1 MKENSFKRNRKA
13 LTALLLCT
21 GFIASQPLGVMAEET
36 ASSVQIAQQQKQSVS
51 GIIKDAA
58 GEPIIGASVLEKGTT
73 NGTITDFDGKFALS
87 VTPGATLVVSYIGYQ
102 TQEMKAVSGKTMDI
116 QLKEDTEMLDE
127 VVVVGYGTQK
137 RKNFTGSVSTVKAE
151 DSPLALMP
159 TSNAMDILRGTA
171 TGITVSQQQ
180 GAGQAPSMLVRGQ
193 KSIKSTST
201 NPLIVMDGVI
211 YMGSFRDIDPATIE
225 SMSVLKDATSLAA
238 YGSQAANGVIMI
250 TTRKGKLGKPVINL
264 NASLAISD
272 PIGKPDLLSPED
284 YVRKVNLSQGLAE
297 DADPTWMKDFEY
309 QNWKDGRTT
318 DWMDLITRTGVM
330 QNYSASIS
338 GATEKMNYFV
348 SASYTDQEGIT
359 IGDDYSRVA
368 LNARLQTD
376 ITDWLQVGGQM
387 NYVTNDYSG
396 VTLGGGDIYW
406 ATRLSPYGKA
416 YRENGGL
423 NKFPREEG
431 MYMINPLWKVGSNT
445 IDDHDTYATT
455 NMKGHLLIKCP
466 WIEGLTFRMNGAY
479 SIENIERDYFTH
491 EGNYIKEGAR
501 EEDYLPSAVSKLLS
515 QANGSMERKKYTSWV
530 WDNILNWN
538 HQFGKHFLDLT
549 YVYTRDS
556 KSYAYHKMTGSDFS
570 SLGNTELS
578 YNGLTYAAV
587 QKITNIDKWTHNNI
601 GYLGRISY
609 NYDDT
614 YHLSVSLRRDGSSV
628 FGAENKWGYFPAVG
642 AAWTASNE
650 SFIKDIKAISYLKFK
665 ASWGKNGNQ
674 SLDPYKTLSKIALG
688 QKGGYSIPFGSPSVL
703 HWAQRVSE
711 IGNPDLGWEETSSF
725 NYGFELGL
733 LDERLHVDFDGY
745 FSQTTNQIFDRT
757 IPVMANGLKSMKATM
772 GQIDNWGIEVNL
784 SSVNIRNKDFEW
796 KSGLTFYLNR
806 NKLSE
811 LYGDGKDDINN
822 KLFIGKSL
830 GAIYGYKDIGI
841 VQESDTEYMA
851 ANGAK
856 PGDVKFANTDGSE
869 DGKITADDRTILGYE
884 KENFRMSFSNTLRYK
899 DFELYALFTGVFG
912 GNGYGRKV
920 NLYAYRTTSDSPWDN
935 NLNHGW
941 WTAENQSNEYPSVTY
956 TDGKYT
962 PVQGYGFVRLQDLSL
977 SYTFRQP
984 WVSKM
989 GISNLKVYAAAKNV
1003 FTVTGW
1009 EGGDPEIQQ
1018 TVGTGYDYGYPLSR
1032 TFSFGVNLS
1041 F

>member
-1 MKENSFKRNRKA
+1 MKTNSFLTNRKA
-13 LTALLLCT
+13 LTALLLCS
-21 GFIASQPLGVMAEET
+21 GFVASQPLSVMAEDGI
-36 ASSVQIAQQQKQSVS
+36 ASIQITQQQKQSVS
-51 GIIKDAA
+51 GIIKDGT
-58 GEPIIGASVLEKGTT
+58 GEPVIGASVLEKGTT
-73 NGTITDFDGKFALS
+73 NGTITDFDGKFTLS
-87 VTPGATLVVSYIGYQ
+87 VDPGATLVISYIGFQ
-102 TQEMKAVSGKTMDI
+102 TQEMKAVVGKTMEI
-116 QLKEDTEMLDE
+116 QLREDTEMLDE

-180 GAGQAPSMLVRGQ
+180 GAGQAPSLQVRGQ
-193 KSIKSTST
+193 KSVNGGSD
-201 NPLIVMDGVI
+201 PLIVMDGVV

-250 TTRKGKLGKPVINL
+250 TTKKGKLGKPVINV
-264 NASLAISD
+264 NASLAFSD
-272 PIGKPDLLSPED
+272 PIGTPDLLSPED

-297 DADPTWMKDFEY
+297 DADPTWMKTAEY
-309 QNWKDGRTT
+309 ENWKNGRTT

-330 QNYSASIS
+330 QNYSASVS
-338 GATEKMNYFV
+338 GATEKMNYFM
-348 SASYTDQEGIT
+348 SASYTDQEGVT
-359 IGDDYSRVA
+359 LGDDYNRVA

-376 ITDWLQVGGQM
+376 ITDWLQIGGQM

-406 ATRLSPYGKA
+406 ATRLTPYGQA
-416 YRENGGL
+416 YRSNGQL

-431 MYMINPLWKVGSNT
+431 LYMINPLWKVASNT
-445 IDDHDTYATT
+445 IDDHDTYQTT
-455 NMKGHLLIKCP
+455 NMKAHLLLKCP
-466 WIEGLTFRMNGAY
+466 WIKGLTFRMNGAY

-491 EGNYIKEGAR
+491 EGYYIKENATDD
-501 EEDYLPSAVSKLLS
+501 DYLPSAISGLLS
-515 QANGSMERKKYTSWV
+515 QANGYMERKKYTSWV

-556 KSYAYHKMTGSDFS
+556 KNYAYHKMTGSDFS
-570 SLGNTELS
+570 SLGNTELG

-587 QKITNIDKWTHNNI
+587 QKITNIEKWTHNNI

-614 YHLSVSLRRDGSSV
+614 YHLNLSLRRDGSSV
-628 FGAENKWGYFPAVG
+628 FGENNKWGYFPAVG
-642 AAWTASNE
+642 VAWTASNE
-650 SFIKDIKAISYLKFK
+650 SFVKKIKAISYLKFK

-688 QKGGYSIPFGSPSVL
+688 QNGGYSIPFGNPSEL

-733 LDERLHVDFDGY
+733 LDERIHVDFDGY

-772 GQIDNWGIEVNL
+772 GQVDNWGIEINL
-784 SSVNIRNKDFEW
+784 STVNIRTKSLEW
-796 KSGLTFYLNR
+796 TSGLTFYLNR
-806 NKLSE
+806 NKLAE
-811 LYGDGKDDINN
+811 LYGDGKDDITN

-830 GAIYGYKDIGI
+830 GAIYGYKNIGI
-841 VQESDTEYMA
+841 VQEDDTEYME
-851 ANGAK
+851 ANGAQ
-856 PGDVKFANTDGSE
+856 PGDVKFANLDGSA
-869 DGKITADDRTILGYE
+869 DGKITADDRTILGYN
-884 KENFRMSFSNTLRYK
+884 KENFRMSFSNTVRYK
-899 DFELYALFTGVFG
+899 NFELYALFTGIFG
-912 GNGYGRKV
+912 GNGYGRAT
-920 NLYAYRTTSDSPWDN
+920 NLYAFRTTSDSNWDN

-941 WTAENQSNEYPSVTY
+941 WTPENKSNKYPSVTY
-956 TDGKYT
+956 TDSRYT

-977 SYTFRQP
+977 SYTFRQS
-984 WVSKM
+984 WVTKA
-989 GISNLKVYAAAKNV
+989 GISSLKVFAAAKNV
-1003 FTVTGW
+1003 FTITGW

-1018 TVGTGYDYGYPLSR
+1018 TIGTGYDYGYPLSR
-1032 TFSFGVNLS
+1032 TYSFGVNLS

>member
-1 MKENSFKRNRKA
+1 MNSDPFKRNRKA
-13 LTALLLCT
+13 LIALLLCT
-21 GFIASQPLGVMAEET
+21 GFVATHPLSAFAEE
-36 ASSVQIAQQQKQSVS
+36 SVAMVQTVQQQKQSVS
-51 GIIKDAA
+51 GIIRDVT
-58 GEPIIGASVLEKGTT
+58 GEPIIGASILEKGTA
-73 NGTITDFDGKFALS
+73 NGTITDFDGKFAMS
-87 VTPGATLVVSYIGYQ
+87 VKPNAILVVSYIGYQ
-102 TQEMKAVSGKTMDI
+102 SQEVKSVSGKMLNVT
-116 QLKEDTEMLDE
+116 LKEDTEMLDE

-137 RKNFTGSVSTVKAE
+137 RKNFTGAVSTVKAE

-180 GAGQAPSMLVRGQ
+180 GAGQAPSLQVRGQ
-193 KSIKSTST
+193 KSVNGGSD
-201 NPLIVMDGVI
+201 PLIVMDGVI

-250 TTRKGKLGKPVINL
+250 TTKRGKIGKPVINVS
-264 NASLAISD
+264 ASLAISD
-272 PIGKPDLLSPED
+272 PIGTPDLLSPED
-284 YVRKVNLSQGLAE
+284 YVRKVNLAQGLAA
-297 DADPTWMKDFEY
+297 DADPSWMKDFEY
-309 QNWKDGRTT
+309 ENWKNGKTT
-318 DWMDLITRTGVM
+318 DWMDLVTRTGVM

-338 GATEKMNYFV
+338 GATEKMNYFL
-348 SASYTDQEGIT
+348 SGSYTDQQGIT
-359 IGDDYSRVA
+359 IGDDYNRVA

-376 ITDWLQVGGQM
+376 ITNWLQLGGQV
-387 NYVTNDYSG
+387 NYVANDYSG

-416 YRENGGL
+416 YRENGEL

-431 MYMINPLWKVGSNT
+431 MYMVNPLWKVGSNT

-491 EGNYIKEGAR
+491 EGYYIKEGAKDA
-501 EEDYLPSAVSKLLS
+501 DYLPSAVSKLLS
-515 QANGSMERKKYTSWV
+515 QSNGSMERKKYTSWV

-538 HQFGKHFLDLT
+538 RQFGKHFIDLT

-556 KSYAYHKMTGSDFS
+556 KNYAYHKMTGADYSA
-570 SLGNTELS
+570 LGNTELS

-601 GYLGRISY
+601 GYLGRASY

-650 SFIKDIKAISYLKFK
+650 GFIKKVEAISYLKLK

-688 QKGGYSIPFGSPSVL
+688 QKGGFSIPFGNPSTL

-711 IGNPDLGWEETSSF
+711 IGNVDLGWEETASF

-733 LDERLHVDFDGY
+733 LKDRIRLDFDGY
-745 FSQTTNQIFDRT
+745 VAKTTNQIFDRT
-757 IPVMANGLKSMKATM
+757 IPVMANGLKSMKSTM
-772 GQIDNWGIEVNL
+772 GQVDNWGLEINL
-784 SSVNIRNKDFEW
+784 NTVNIRNKGFEW
-796 KSGLTFYLNR
+796 TSGLNFYMNR
-806 NKLSE
+806 NKLAE
-811 LYGDGKDDINN
+811 LYGDGKDDVNN

-830 GAIYGYKDIGI
+830 GAIYGYKNIGI
-841 VQESDTEYMA
+841 VQESDTEYIK

-856 PGDVKFANTDGSE
+856 PGDVMFANTDGSE
-869 DGKITADDRTILGYE
+869 DGKITADDRTILGYN

-899 DFELYALFTGVFG
+899 NFELYALFTGIFG
-912 GNGYGRKV
+912 GNGYGRSV

-941 WTAENQSNEYPSVTY
+941 WTADNPSDKYPSVTY
-956 TDGKYT
+956 TDGKFSPT
-962 PVQGYGFVRLQDLSL
+962 QNYGFVRLQDLSL

-984 WVSKM
+984 WVAKM
-989 GISNLKVYAAAKNV
+989 GINNLKVYAAAKNL
-1003 FTVTGW
+1003 FTISGW
-1009 EGGDPEIQQ
+1009 EGGDPEIRQ

-1032 TFSFGVNLS
+1032 TISFGLNLS

>member
-1 MKENSFKRNRKA
+1 MKESSFKGNRKA
-13 LTALLLCT
+13 LTALLFCT
-21 GFIASQPLGVMAEET
+21 GFIAAQPITVLAEDSV
-36 ASSVQIAQQQKQSVS
+36 SSVQVVHQQKQSVS
-51 GIIKDAA
+51 GVIKDAS
-58 GEPIIGASVLEKGTT
+58 GEPVIGASVLEKGTT
-73 NGTITDFDGKFALS
+73 NGTITDFDGKFSLS
-87 VTPGATLVVSYIGYQ
+87 VAPGATLVVSYIGYQ
-102 TQEMKAVSGKTMDI
+102 TQEVTAAAGKLMNI
-116 QLKEDTEMLDE
+116 QLAEDTEMLDE

-180 GAGQAPSMLVRGQ
+180 GAGQAPSLQVRGQ
-193 KSIKSTST
+193 KSVNGGSD
-201 NPLIVMDGVI
+201 PLIVMDGVI

-250 TTRKGKLGKPVINL
+250 TTKKGKLGKPVINI

-284 YVRKVNLSQGLAE
+284 YVRKVNLSQGLDE
-297 DADPTWMKDFEY
+297 DADPTWMKTAEY
-309 QNWKDGRTT
+309 ENWKNGRTT

-338 GATEKMNYFV
+338 GATEKMNYFM
-348 SASYTDQEGIT
+348 SASYTDQEGVT
-359 IGDDYSRVA
+359 IGDDYNRVA

-406 ATRLSPYGKA
+406 ATRLTPYGQA
-416 YRENGGL
+416 YRSNGEL

-445 IDDHDTYATT
+445 IDDHDTYQTT
-455 NMKGHLLIKCP
+455 NLKAHLLIKCP
-466 WIEGLTFRMNGAY
+466 WIDGLTFRMNGAY

-491 EGNYIKEGAR
+491 EGYYIKENAT
-501 EEDYLPSAVSKLLS
+501 EDDYLPSAVSKLLS
-515 QANGSMERKKYTSWV
+515 QANGSMERTKYTSWV

-556 KSYAYHKMTGSDFS
+556 KNYSYHKMTGSDFS
-570 SLGNTELS
+570 ALGNTELG

-628 FGAENKWGYFPAVG
+628 FGAENKWGYFPAIG

-650 SFIKDIKAISYLKFK
+650 QFIKTIEAISYLKLK

-688 QKGGYSIPFGSPSVL
+688 QKGGFSIPFGDPSVL

-711 IGNPDLGWEETSSF
+711 IGNVDLGWEETSSF

-733 LDERLHVDFDGY
+733 LDERIHIDFDGY
-745 FSQTTNQIFDRT
+745 FSKTTNQIFDRT

-772 GQIDNWGIEVNL
+772 GQVDNWGIEVNL
-784 SSVNIRNKDFEW
+784 STVNIRNKDLEW
-796 KSGLTFYLNR
+796 TSGLTFYLNR
-806 NKLSE
+806 NKLAE

-822 KLFIGKSL
+822 QLFIGKSL
-830 GAIYGYKDIGI
+830 GAIYGYKNIGI
-841 VQESDTEYMA
+841 VQEDDTEYME

-856 PGDVKFANTDGSE
+856 PGDVKFANLDGSE
-869 DGKITADDRTILGYE
+869 DGKITADDRTILGYT
-884 KENFRMSFSNTLRYK
+884 KENFRMSLSNTLRYK
-899 DFELYALFTGVFG
+899 NFELYALFTGIFG
-912 GNGYGRKV
+912 GNGYGRSV
-920 NLYAYRTTSDSPWDN
+920 NLYAYRTTSDSSWDN
-935 NLNHGW
+935 NLNHEW
-941 WTAENQSNEYPSVTY
+941 WTPENKSNKYPSVTY
-956 TDGKYT
+956 TDGRYT
-962 PVQGYGFVRLQDLSL
+962 PVQNYGFVRLQDLSL

-984 WVSKM
+984 WVTKM

-1003 FTVTGW
+1003 FTITGW
-1009 EGGDPEIQQ
+1009 DGGDPEIRQ